1 MQLPKRLA
9 RRLLDLQLLPYIVVT
24 NPHILQVYQSY
35 RHAFDILRDYKTPQT
50 MSENEKFSSLLRR
63 LVDEH
68 APMLDA
74 LANGLR
80 EIKRKPLVGPHLQ
93 LDSFLEAMLSSRIS
107 RRVLAEHHI
116 NLNNSRPGYIGII
129 CTDLSLADSIDFAAG
144 RSKQVCIE
152 TYGSAPEILI
162 SGDVHLRVPYIPAHL
177 DYMLYELLKNA
188 SRAVVERHLRQR
200 KEKSIYIYNSASSS
214 SISGDDEFRNTPGGG
229 GINSGSTGG
238 TSGYEEGSSSSSSTG
253 DDDSFSPTNNFSQ
266 QQLEGSHFSSSSPS
280 LLSDV
285 RFPPIHV
292 RICGGT
298 DDVTLRISD
307 QGGGIPFHLIKKVW
321 EFGWTDLDVVQ
332 STVEEQ
338 GQESREEIRRI
349 KNSKD
354 SGKIKS
360 EEGLRREGL
369 GLDSTIPGTGAIDF
383 NIPTSTVPGSGRFR
397 MADLGFGLPL
407 SRLYARYFGGDLRL
421 VSMPGYG
428 VDAFLYL
435 KGLVAEGK
443 RDWAEQGASNSNEV
457 HGSIRGNSVGEK
469 MNSGGRDGGGDA
481 VPRDVEGIGSLNVSP
496 SGVNIF

>member
-9 RRLLDLQLLPYIVVT
+9 RRLLDLELLPYIVVT

-35 RHAFDILRDYKTPQT
+35 RHAFDILRDYETPKT

-116 NLNNSRPGYIGII
+116 NLNNSRTGYIGII

-200 KEKSIYIYNSASSS
+200 KEKSIYNNASSIGSSS
-214 SISGDDEFRNTPGGG
+214 SGEDDFRNIAGGG
-229 GINSGSTGG
+229 GINSGNTGG
-238 TSGYEEGSSSSSSTG
+238 TSGYEEESSSSTG
-253 DDDSFSPTNNFSQ
+253 DDDSFSPTNNFNQ
-266 QQLEGSHFSSSSPS
+266 QQLDGSRVSSSS

-285 RFPPIHV
+285 RFPPITV

-321 EFGWTDLDVVQ
+321 EFGWTDLDVVE

-338 GQESREEIRRI
+338 RQESKEEIRRI
-349 KNSKD
+349 KNSNDD
-354 SGKIKS
+354 SGKRKKT

-369 GLDSTIPGTGAIDF
+369 GLDSTIPSTGAIDF

-397 MADLGFGLPL
+397 MAGLGFGLPL

-443 RDWAEQGASNSNEV
+443 RDWAEQGASN
-457 HGSIRGNSVGEK
+457 GSISGNSVGEK
-469 MNSGGRDGGGDA
+469 MNSGDRDGGGGDA
-481 VPRDVEGIGSLNVSP
+481 VPRDVEGIGALGVSP